1 MENNKTIGVF
11 FGSRSPEH
19 DISIITGQLI
29 IAGLLGLGFKVVPV
43 YLSRQG
49 AWLIGDALGKMSN
62 FTNPQIQIEQE
73 LKYQKY
79 YLDLENSHGKIVFKQ
94 KGIGGKT
101 ITIDLAFPALHGS
114 FGEDGTI
121 QGLFEMLDVPYV
133 GCDTAS
139 SAVAMDKALTKQIC
153 LQSNL
158 PTTKFI
164 VFTKTD
170 WQKEKEVILNHVK
183 AELAWPVFV
192 KPVHLGSS
200 IGIAKVSD
208 QNINELTNKIEVAF
222 YYDNKVLVEEGVNNL
237 MDVTC
242 CLIGNDVPEAS
253 LLQESVFSA
262 DLFNF
267 EEKYLKG
274 GGSQLGK
281 SQSGIVIPA
290 TLDVQKTLII
300 QQTAQK
306 VYQVVGCS
314 GIARID
320 FLLDKTT
327 GEFFVNEINPL
338 PGTLYHHLWEK
349 SGLLLSEL
357 LQKLLDLAQEKYT
370 QKKNLNYAF
379 QSSVLNNLG
388 VGKLK
393 LKK

>member
-1 MENNKTIGVF
+1 MGNENQTIGVF

-29 IAGLLGLGFKVVPV
+29 ISGLLGLGLKVVPV

-49 AWLIGDALGKMSN
+49 AWLIGDELGKMSN
-62 FTNPQIQIEQE
+62 FTNPRIQIEQE
-73 LKYQKY
+73 LKYQRY
-79 YLDLENSHGKIVFKQ
+79 YLDLENSRGKIVFKQ

-101 ITIDLAFPALHGS
+101 ITIDTAFPALHGS

-170 WQKEKEVILNHVK
+170 WQKEKESILNRIK

-200 IGIAKVSD
+200 IGIAKVGD
-208 QNINELTNKIEVAF
+208 QKIDELVNKIEVAF

-242 CLIGNDVPEAS
+242 CLIGNDTPQAS
-253 LLQESVFSA
+253 LLQESIFTA

-267 EEKYLKG
+267 EEKYLKEG
-274 GGSQLGK
+274 GAQLGK
-281 SQSGIVIPA
+281 SQNGLVIPA
-290 TLDVQKTLII
+290 RIDAQKTLAI
-300 QQTAQK
+300 QQVAQATF
-306 VYQVVGCS
+306 QALGCS
-314 GIARID
+314 GIARVD
-320 FLLDKTT
+320 FLLNQKT
-327 GEFFVNEINPL
+327 GQFYVNEINPL

-357 LQKLLDLAQEKYT
+357 LQKLLELAQEKYT

-388 VGKLK
+388 SKKLK
-393 LKK
+393 